1 MPRAVRCIF
10 SCRTTSPFH
19 GAIRHIGGGPRIWC
33 RRCDCRLQ
41 CTGGIGGTAGYSAPF
56 GAAPAL
62 CAGQSGA
69 DAGGVSGGADVSLDG
84 SSNISLL
91 FWKFLSSTF
100 HIRVFVSVG

>member
-1 MPRAVRCIF
+1 MVQAVRLQA
-10 SCRTTSPFH
+10 TVH
-19 GAIRHIGGGPRIWC
+19 WW
-33 RRCDCRLQ
+33 LQ
-41 CTGGIGGTAGYSAPF
+41 CTGGTAGYSAPF

-91 FWKFLSSTF
+91 FWKFFKLISF
-100 HIRVFVSVG
+100 KGVFVSRWIIWTHLRNLQLI